1 MKNLGILLKNSF
13 NCMLGA
19 LQGKRARKKIGLIIS
34 ICALFYVGICVVFA
48 LQIKSLFQ
56 VMSQI
61 GLKQIPLFN
70 SVQVLVLLVLVLAF
84 QSISEKSKTNDSDL
98 LLSMPIKKV
107 DIVVAKTLSKYLFNL
122 VLDSMIVIPTLVL
135 YCVYFG
141 ASVSVILGGIFLL
154 MTMPLLGVGIN

>member
-1 MKNLGILLKNSF
+1 M
-13 NCMLGA
+13 
-19 LQGKRARKKIGLIIS
+19 
-34 ICALFYVGICVVFA
+34 VFA

-107 DIVVAKTLSKYLFNL
+107 EIVVAKTLSKYLFNL

-141 ASVSVILGGIFLL
+141 ASASVILWGIFLL
-154 MTMPLLGVGIN
+154 MTMPLLGVGINYILNFLIVRLFNRFKYSNVIKTVFALILISVCEPSPVWA